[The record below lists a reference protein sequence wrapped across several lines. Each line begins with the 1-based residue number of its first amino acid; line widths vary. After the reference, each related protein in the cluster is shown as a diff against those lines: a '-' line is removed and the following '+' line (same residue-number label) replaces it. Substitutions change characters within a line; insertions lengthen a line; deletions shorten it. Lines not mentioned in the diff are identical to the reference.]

1 MSQPPAPELPC
12 SSKAPVWVLLCSV
25 KDPGNLGSIIRTC
38 YYLGVSRL
46 IITGSRCQLSSVVS
60 KSSAGTLEIFP
71 VFSVRDS
78 RTWVRGL
85 QQDGW
90 RVLAA
95 DIPDCPAQQEEEEEE
110 EGEEEGIERENYRA
124 KPNVSLDQLQF
135 TVKPTLLGECS
146 VLIIRLRDYL
156 SFPVLGSEGGGIPP
170 DLLAEVQ
177 ETVSISSCRFVDP
190 LLDSL
195 NVSVAAAIIIHS
207 LCSHFRDQER

>member
-1 MSQPPAPELPC
+1 M
-12 SSKAPVWVLLCSV
+12 LCSV

-46 IITGSRCQLSSVVS
+46 VMTGSRCQLSSVVS

-95 DIPDCPAQQEEEEEE
+95 DIPDCRTQEEEEEG
-110 EGEEEGIERENYRA
+110 GEEEGKEREEKNYRVT
-124 KPNVSLDQLQF
+124 PSVSLDQLQN

-146 VLIIRLRDYL
+146 AQL
-156 SFPVLGSEGGGIPP
+156 SG
-170 DLLAEVQ
+170 
-177 ETVSISSCRFVDP
+177 
-190 LLDSL
+190 
-195 NVSVAAAIIIHS
+195 
-207 LCSHFRDQER
+207 

>member
-1 MSQPPAPELPC
+1 MCKVRQAPAPDLPSI
-12 SSKAPVWVLLCSV
+12 SSAAAPVWVLLCSV

-38 YYLGVSRL
+38 YFLGVSRL

-95 DIPDCPAQQEEEEEE
+95 DIPDCPAQQEEDEEEE
-110 EGEEEGIERENYRA
+110 MEREEDNRV
-124 KPNVSLDQLQF
+124 KPSLSLDQLEP

-146 VLIIRLRDYL
+146 VLIL
-156 SFPVLGSEGGGIPP
+156 S
-170 DLLAEVQ
+170 D
-177 ETVSISSCRFVDP
+177 
-190 LLDSL
+190 
-195 NVSVAAAIIIHS
+195 
-207 LCSHFRDQER
+207 

>member
-1 MSQPPAPELPC
+1 MSQVSQAPEPELP
-12 SSKAPVWVLLCSV
+12 SSSPAPVWVLLCSV

-46 IITGSRCQLSSVVS
+46 IMTGSRCELSSVVS

-95 DIPDCPAQQEEEEEE
+95 DIPDCQDQQEEDEKDDEKEEDCRVTP
-110 EGEEEGIERENYRA
+110 GQSH
-124 KPNVSLDQLQF
+124 VSLDQLQ
-135 TVKPTLLGECS
+135 TSVKPTLLGESS
-146 VLIIRLRDYL
+146 VQLSDRDHFS

-170 DLLAEVQ
+170 DLLSEVQ
-177 ETVSISSCRFVDP
+177 ETVSISSCRAVDP
-190 LLDSL
+190 HLDSL

-207 LCSHFRDQER
+207 LCSHLRNNR

>member
-1 MSQPPAPELPC
+1 M
-12 SSKAPVWVLLCSV
+12 LCSV

-46 IITGSRCQLSSVVS
+46 VMTGSRCQLSSVVS

-95 DIPDCPAQQEEEEEE
+95 DIPDCRTQEEDEEEEEV
-110 EGEEEGIERENYRA
+110 EGEENYRVT
-124 KPNVSLDQLQF
+124 PSVSLDQLQN

-146 VLIIRLRDYL
+146 AQL
-156 SFPVLGSEGGGIPP
+156 S
-170 DLLAEVQ
+170 D
-177 ETVSISSCRFVDP
+177 
-190 LLDSL
+190 
-195 NVSVAAAIIIHS
+195 
-207 LCSHFRDQER
+207 

>member
-1 MSQPPAPELPC
+1 M
-12 SSKAPVWVLLCSV
+12 

-46 IITGSRCQLSSVVS
+46 VMTGSRCQLSSVVS

-95 DIPDCPAQQEEEEEE
+95 DIPDCRTQEEDEEDEEEDEEDEEEEEV
-110 EGEEEGIERENYRA
+110 EGEENYRVT
-124 KPNVSLDQLQF
+124 PSVSLDQLQN

-146 VLIIRLRDYL
+146 AQL
-156 SFPVLGSEGGGIPP
+156 S
-170 DLLAEVQ
+170 D
-177 ETVSISSCRFVDP
+177 
-190 LLDSL
+190 
-195 NVSVAAAIIIHS
+195 
-207 LCSHFRDQER
+207 

>member
-1 MSQPPAPELPC
+1 M
-12 SSKAPVWVLLCSV
+12 LCSV

-46 IITGSRCQLSSVVS
+46 VMTGSRCQLSSVVS

-95 DIPDCPAQQEEEEEE
+95 DIPDCRTQEEEEEG
-110 EGEEEGIERENYRA
+110 GEEEREENYRVT
-124 KPNVSLDQLQF
+124 PSVSLDQLQN

-146 VLIIRLRDYL
+146 AQL
-156 SFPVLGSEGGGIPP
+156 S
-170 DLLAEVQ
+170 D
-177 ETVSISSCRFVDP
+177 
-190 LLDSL
+190 
-195 NVSVAAAIIIHS
+195 
-207 LCSHFRDQER
+207 